1 MRDPVGIFL
10 FDIRGSCPS
19 AKRKKKE
26 IFGWQDV
33 LLYQVS
39 ESLKF
44 KLNWFSMM
52 KLSLLTP
59 GGGDPCSN
67 FQPRHL
73 ENQTV

>member
-10 FDIRGSCPS
+10 FDLRGPVQVQNVE
-19 AKRKKKE
+19 KE
-26 IFGWQDV
+26 IFGWRDV

-39 ESLKF
+39 QSLKF

-52 KLSLLTP
+52 KLSLLALR
-59 GGGDPCSN
+59 GDLCSN